1 MKLLVKYY
9 TTLLSGIMIAFTGC
23 REKTPEVI
31 IINEKDAKEVAFED
45 VATNIRVVPLISDEP
60 LASIKNVV
68 SYGNE
73 VLACDDDEKIVYYFV
88 DGKLV
93 SKLNRIGR
101 GPGEYITIRRFTYA
115 PAQKMLYVMTP
126 DKVLW
131 YTIPDM
137 KHCGDTPLKFD
148 TQHISMHDENRF
160 FALCFIN
167 DKWRT
172 VLIDIKTGEI
182 TQELQVITIYA
193 MRDSFHSMTS
203 YTEKNHYY
211 SLFGYNNSV
220 VAVNDSNKVETLLT
234 YNYGNMNIEQKYT
247 DFDKYYDPA
256 NAFKI
261 AEFIN
266 EQTDYLDENGR
277 NIIVTVSSP
286 RINDKGEISFW
297 YAHYISPSGEF
308 FYYKYNPVDKTSVN
322 LRGFRMKGIGS
333 PITPN
338 ALSDTGYIKI
348 FQGNNRWLKTEEKP
362 SDLAKELIQ
371 TIENQNDDNPV
382 LLFFD
387 LK

>member
-1 MKLLVKYY
+1 MKLSVKKLAA
-9 TTLLSGIMIAFTGC
+9 LLTATFISFTGC
-23 REKTPEVI
+23 KEKTPDVVV
-31 IINEKDAKEVAFED
+31 INEKDAKEVTFED
-45 VATNIRVVPLISDEP
+45 VAINIRVVPLISDEP

-73 VLACDDDEKIVYYFV
+73 VLACDVNEKTVYYFV

-101 GPGEYITIRRFTYA
+101 GPGEYTTIRWFTYA
-115 PAQKMLYVMTP
+115 PAQKMLYVMTH

-131 YTIPDM
+131 YTIPDL

-172 VLIDIKTGEI
+172 VLIDIKTGDI
-182 TQELQVITIYA
+182 TQELQETTIYA
-193 MRDSFHSMTS
+193 MRESFHSLTS

-211 SLFGYNNSV
+211 SLFGYNNTV
-220 VAVNDSNKVETLLT
+220 VAVNESNNAETLLT

-256 NAFKI
+256 NALKI
-261 AEFIN
+261 ADFMTEQN
-266 EQTDYLDENGR
+266 EYLDENGR

-348 FQGNNRWLKTEEKP
+348 YQGNNRWLKTEEEP
-362 SDLAKELIQ
+362 SDVAKELIQ
-371 TIENQNDDNPV
+371 AIENQNDNNPV

-387 LK
+387 I